1 MLVYNVL
8 NKKHFAKTACGWTLK
23 WIDFENDLKIEERQI
38 KMTSTTMKKQI
49 KKIEG
54 RISIWKDH
62 VAKLSDKA
70 NKKIEAIKKKIDVL
84 EAYAEALSNTLALE
98 DSKKK
103 EA

>member
-23 WIDFENDLKIEERQI
+23 WIDFENDLNIEERQI
-38 KMTSTTMKKQI
+38 KMTSTTIKKQI

-54 RISIWKDH
+54 RIKTWKDH

-70 NKKIEAIKKKIDVL
+70 SKKIEAIKKKIDVL
-84 EAYAEALSNTLALE
+84 EAYAEALSNALAL
-98 DSKKK
+98 DDNKKK